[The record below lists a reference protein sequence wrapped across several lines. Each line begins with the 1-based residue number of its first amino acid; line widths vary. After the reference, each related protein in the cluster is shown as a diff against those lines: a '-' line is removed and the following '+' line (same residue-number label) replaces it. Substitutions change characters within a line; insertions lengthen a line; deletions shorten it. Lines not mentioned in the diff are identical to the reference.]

1 MLVGLHVDVED
12 PPVLNPPHLRRSQ
25 SHLRGSTV
33 ESVQSCTL
41 YSWIFALVATTPGTS
56 TRLFREFLVAEKLLC
71 CNAVISFWQG
81 GPSKYRECREVNVD
95 EGTE

>member
-56 TRLFREFLVAEKLLC
+56 TRLFREFLVLRSSCVATLLYHSGRAAHPSIVNAEKSL
-71 CNAVISFWQG
+71 
-81 GPSKYRECREVNVD
+81 D